1 MNITGKTRLL
11 GLIGTPVE
19 HSKSPAMYNYCF
31 DKYGMDCVYL
41 AFDVPMEKVK
51 EGVEAI
57 RTFNLR
63 GANVTMPQPR
73 LGLRHFVIKRD

>member
-11 GLIGTPVE
+11 GLIGTPVD

-31 DKYGMDCVYL
+31 EKYGLDCVYL
-41 AFDVPMEKVK
+41 AFDVDLEHTADAIQ
-51 EGVEAI
+51 AI

-63 GANVTMPQPR
+63 GANVTMPLKSAVVPY
-73 LGLRHFVIKRD
+73 LD